1 MTTATTILSSTKTEK
16 IAHVWEDSQWWAIR
30 AARAANRPLLI
41 RGEPGIGKT
50 QLAYAAAKVL
60 ERRIIPFTV
69 DSTTEARDLMW
80 SFDAVT
86 RLAEA
91 QVAAH
96 LCKDDLQELKKKMNL
111 QRFVKP
117 GPLWYAINWDSAVDH
132 LKTIEQTPPPLPPD
146 LLNWQESDGV
156 VILID
161 EIDKANSDV
170 PNGLLEVFGMR
181 QFTPQGWE
189 TPITA
194 NSQVKPPLIVITT
207 NEERALPDPFVRRC
221 VVLQLKLPDCTSA
234 EGNELRNQ
242 EKQDKEQQEVF
253 LQYLIARGKAHF
265 ERSIPEAQLRLAAE
279 LLLKDRLQAI
289 RKNQRLKPGQAE
301 YLDFLRAMTVLA
313 AEEKNKNQEGDT
325 DEVIYKR
332 ISDNIQKFLFEK
344 SAGVEQ

>member
-1 MTTATTILSSTKTEK
+1 MTTETTILSSTKTEK

-50 QLAYAAAKVL
+50 QLAYAAAKKMK
-60 ERRIIPFTV
+60 RRILPFTV

-80 SFDAVT
+80 SFDAVS

-96 LCKDDLQELKKKMNL
+96 LCKDDLEELKKKMNL

-117 GPLWYAINWDSAVDH
+117 GPLWYAINWGSAVAH

-146 LLNWQESDGV
+146 LSSWQESDGV

-189 TPITA
+189 MPITA
-194 NSQVKPPLIVITT
+194 NSQIKPPLIVITT

-221 VVLQLKLPDCTSA
+221 VVLELKLPDCASA
-234 EGNELRNQ
+234 EGNEPRDK

-253 LQYLIARGKAHF
+253 LEYLIARGKAHF
-265 ERSIPEAQLRLAAE
+265 EQSIPEAQLRLAAE
-279 LLLKDRLQAI
+279 LLLEDRRQAI

-301 YLDFLRAMTVLA
+301 YLDFLRAMSVLT
-313 AEEKNKNQEGDT
+313 AEEKDKKQEGDT

>member
-1 MTTATTILSSTKTEK
+1 MTTETTILSATKTEK

-60 ERRIIPFTV
+60 KRRILPFTV

-117 GPLWYAINWDSAVDH
+117 GPLWYAINWDSAVKH
-132 LKTIEQTPPPLPPD
+132 LKEIEQTPPPPPPD
-146 LLNWQESDGV
+146 LSNWQESDGV

-194 NSQVKPPLIVITT
+194 NPLIKPPLIVITT

>member
-1 MTTATTILSSTKTEK
+1 MTTETTILSATKTEK

-50 QLAYAAAKVL
+50 QLAYAAAK
-60 ERRIIPFTV
+60 EMQRRILPFTV

-117 GPLWYAINWDSAVDH
+117 GPLWYAINWDSAVKH
-132 LKTIEQTPPPLPPD
+132 LKEIEQTPPPPPPE
-146 LLNWQESDGV
+146 LSNWQESDGV

-194 NSQVKPPLIVITT
+194 NPLIKPPLIVITT

>member
-1 MTTATTILSSTKTEK
+1 MTTETTILSATKTEK

-50 QLAYAAAKVL
+50 QLAYAAAK
-60 ERRIIPFTV
+60 EMQRRILPFTV

-117 GPLWYAINWDSAVDH
+117 GPLWYAINWDSAVKH
-132 LKTIEQTPPPLPPD
+132 LKEIEQTPPPPPPD
-146 LLNWQESDGV
+146 LSNWQETDGV

-194 NSQVKPPLIVITT
+194 NPLIKPPLIVITT